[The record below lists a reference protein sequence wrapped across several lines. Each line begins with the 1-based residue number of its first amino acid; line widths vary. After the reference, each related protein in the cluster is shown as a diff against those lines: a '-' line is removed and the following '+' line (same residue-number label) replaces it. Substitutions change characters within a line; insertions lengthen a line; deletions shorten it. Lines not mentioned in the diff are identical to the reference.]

1 MFANIFQSET
11 KIESFGFVEVR
22 KAKLQYLILL
32 GWECTAISGQLGV
45 GELAFGN

>member
-22 KAKLQYLILL
+22 KAKLQYLILV
-32 GWECTAISGQLGV
+32 GECTAISGQLGV

>member
-22 KAKLQYLILL
+22 KASIFDL
-32 GWECTAISGQLGV
+32 GGECTAISGQLGV

>member
-22 KAKLQYLILL
+22 KSKASIFDL
-32 GWECTAISGQLGV
+32 GGECTAISGQLGV